1 MKLVIGHL
9 YPDLM
14 NMYGD
19 RGNVICLAQ
28 RCYWRGIEIEIRN
41 IHLKEKFEPE
51 KYDLVFIGGGQDKEQ
66 RLVAQDLQKIRGK
79 DIKKATDSGLPIL
92 GICGGYQLFG
102 HYFKTIG
109 GDTLPGIGILD
120 VKTHGSKKRMI
131 GNSVISLNENLIPKT
146 QPASTQR
153 GENLTTLVGFE
164 NHSGQ
169 TFLGKKCQP
178 LGQVEIGYGN
188 NGEDKKEGA
197 WQNNVFGTYL
207 HGSFLPKNPH
217 FADYLITLALTRKHG
232 PIDLKPL
239 DDELEIQAHKAA
251 LKIAKKKKTIHL

>member
-19 RGNVICLAQ
+19 RGNIICLVQ
-28 RCYWRGIEIEIRN
+28 RCYWRGIEVEIIN
-41 IHLKEKFEPE
+41 IHLKENFEPE
-51 KYDLVFIGGGQDKEQ
+51 KYDLVFMGGGQDKEQ
-66 RLVAQDLQKIRGK
+66 RLVASDFQKIKGK
-79 DIKKATDSGLPIL
+79 DIKKATETGLPVL

-120 VKTHGSKKRMI
+120 VRTHGSKKRMI
-131 GNSVISLNENLIPKT
+131 GNAVININSKFKIQNSKLN
-146 QPASTQR
+146 
-153 GENLTTLVGFE
+153 TLVGFE

-169 TFLGKKCQP
+169 TFLGEKCQP

-188 NGEDKKEGA
+188 NGDDQQEGA
-197 WQNNVFGTYL
+197 WQRNVFGTYL

-217 FADYLITLALTRKHG
+217 FADYLITLALARKHG
-232 PIDLKPL
+232 SIDLKPL
-239 DDELEIQAHKAA
+239 DDKFELKAHEAA
-251 LKIAKKKKTIHL
+251 LKIAKKKKTVHL